1 MLPWF
6 AVEIEG
12 GGGGLWRYAGGLG
25 FKSFKFRM

>member
-6 AVEIEG
+6 AVEIE
-12 GGGGLWRYAGGLG
+12 GGGLWRYAGGLG